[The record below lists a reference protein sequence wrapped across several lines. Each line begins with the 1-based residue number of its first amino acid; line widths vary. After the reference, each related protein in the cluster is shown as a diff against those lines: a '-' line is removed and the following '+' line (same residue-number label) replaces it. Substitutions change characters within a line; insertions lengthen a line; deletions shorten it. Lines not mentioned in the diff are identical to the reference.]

1 MSVKINKF
9 KLLPVFLAAIF
20 VSGSAPVQAQVHS
33 PYSPTLRQAAA
44 PTDSRARIGIVTEQ
58 MAKEGFRL
66 LPGESYKAV
75 REKMSVAIIAPAGHY
90 AAVAVPDE
98 SCLNP
103 TMAVDDRKA
112 GQHFAAKPL
121 GDALVAYLDPAK
133 DTEVFMTMTS
143 GDSRCFAYLLA
154 FGR

>member
-1 MSVKINKF
+1 MSVKINNLK
-9 KLLPVFLAAIF
+9 KLPVFLAIIF
-20 VSGSAPVQAQVHS
+20 LSSLSSAEAQVHS
-33 PYSPTLRQAAA
+33 PYSPTMHQAAA
-44 PTDSRARIGIVTEQ
+44 PTDSRARIGIITEQ
-58 MAKEGFRL
+58 MAKEGYRL

-75 REKMSVAIIAPAGHY
+75 REKMSLAIIAPAGHY
-90 AAVAVPDE
+90 AAVAVPEE

-112 GQHFAAKPL
+112 GQHFSSKPL
-121 GDALVAYLDPAK
+121 GDALVAYLDPTK

-143 GDSRCFAYLLA
+143 GDSRCFAYLLG